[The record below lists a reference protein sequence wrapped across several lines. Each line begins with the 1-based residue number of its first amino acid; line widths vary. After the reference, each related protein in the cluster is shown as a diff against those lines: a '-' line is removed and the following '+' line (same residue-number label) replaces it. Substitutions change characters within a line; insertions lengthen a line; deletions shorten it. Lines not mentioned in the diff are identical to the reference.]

1 MLLALFR
8 YITVCRSSNSRFTD
22 YIKGKPSVPGV
33 TLIFLAILT
42 PAIIFA
48 ASMYFGIS
56 ATGKMWN
63 FVPIPNSP
71 NSTDII
77 SVMAFQNIDKS
88 KRGSGIIVVTIMSSL
103 LGLQF
108 LLTLFFYASIC
119 FNAYKST
126 INVALKN
133 TYQEEQSITVSDDI
147 NEPNAKKESPNDDGS
162 NGSMILEDV
171 EDVDEVKDNQEKK
184 DLDDTDLTNFDG
196 PKEDNIQKNLKT
208 SKEVYSIVK
217 ASSSKMNVTGT
228 TKSPNPKKEDPNA
241 IFTICEE
248 TIYATDQGTTR
259 YFIPGDSVK
268 LKSVQNKKEL
278 SKDSLYN
285 HTMRENSKKKR
296 RKVFLPTANDYK
308 SNIPIS
314 GAKLV
319 NVPLT
324 KVVLCLSRH
333 DIVCT
338 ASLTSQILCL
348 LITHVLTVVGF
359 RISGQ
364 IVSIDAF
371 AASTFAFEIA
381 FLINTMVDP
390 LICIIFSSRYRS
402 AASDLLKEVLNK
414 KETTRRRQ

>member
-56 ATGKMWN
+56 ATGKVWN
-63 FVPIPNSP
+63 FVPIPNPP

-88 KRGSGIIVVTIMSSL
+88 KRGSGIIVVIIMASL
-103 LGLQF
+103 LALQF
-108 LLTLFFYASIC
+108 FLTLFFYASIC
-119 FNAYKST
+119 FKAYKST

-133 TYQEEQSITVSDDI
+133 TDQENQRIIVLDDI
-147 NEPNAKKESPNDDGS
+147 NEPNDKKERPNDGDS
-162 NGSMILEDV
+162 NGNMSLEDV
-171 EDVDEVKDNQEKK
+171 EDVDEVKDNREKK
-184 DLDDTDLTNFDG
+184 DLDETDLRNFDS
-196 PKEDNIQKNLKT
+196 PKADNIQGKLKT

-259 YFIPGDSVK
+259 YFEPGDSVK
-268 LKSVQNKKEL
+268 LKGVENKKEM
-278 SKDSLYN
+278 SKDSFYN
-285 HTMRENSKKKR
+285 HQMQQISKKKR
-296 RKVFLPTANDYK
+296 RKVFLPTAKDYK
-308 SNIPIS
+308 SSIPIS

-324 KVVLCLSRH
+324 KVVLCLSRQ
-333 DIVCT
+333 DIACT

-348 LITHVLTVVGF
+348 LITHVLTVFGF

-364 IVSIDAF
+364 IVSIDAY

-390 LICIIFSSRYRS
+390 LICIIFSSHYRC
-402 AASDLLKEVLNK
+402 AASDFLKAVLNK